1 MHRRFL
7 AVLLAA
13 QALANLLWLSPAAH
27 SGQVAIPWLMLRG
40 RALFGDILE
49 QHAPGSSLL
58 AAFGQ
63 AILPMDAALV
73 ARILNAIVIA
83 MLTLLCWQLARRLA
97 GDRAGMAAALVFA
110 WWAPVYGNVLFYF
123 DTLLGLCALAGLCVY
138 YHSRHPSQRRIL
150 ALGLCMG
157 AATLFKQHAW
167 LAVALTGLWLLR
179 HGWRTALVYSLGTLI
194 LPALQWSALLAAG
207 LWDGYWRW
215 NWAFNLS
222 GYMDGVALD
231 GDFLRKL
238 LVGNALVMPFALMAW
253 RTERRWLLIP
263 LIWLAACGT
272 IFPRVGEIHAMAQ
285 LPFAAVMSGLMLA
298 KLWTLRDELARLT
311 LAGLAIGIG
320 AMWLW
325 TGAVSWL
332 PTPLGAGATLGYDEF
347 HALADELRSRADPA
361 DTLFILPQTDSTPQL
376 HPLTELPPPG
386 MWIKGWHWYF
396 EPPQVIPALLDEWA
410 RRPPDWLVVFPALV
424 ESGAPG
430 IHALLDFAADGYKL
444 AFTADDIYGH
454 GRADVYERAP

>member
-1 MHRRFL
+1 MNRRIL
-7 AVLLAA
+7 VVPLII

-40 RALFGDILE
+40 QTLFGDILE

-63 AILPMDAALV
+63 ALLPLDEALV
-73 ARILNAIVIA
+73 ARLLNAIVIA
-83 MLTLLCWQLARRLA
+83 ILTLLCWQLARRIMD
-97 GDRAGMAAALVFA
+97 DRAGLAAALVFA
-110 WWAPVYGNVLFYF
+110 WWAPVYGNVLLYF
-123 DTLLGLCALAGLCVY
+123 DTLLGVCALAGLCVY
-138 YHSRHPSQRRIL
+138 YHSAHPSRRRIL

-167 LAVALTGLWLLR
+167 LALALTGLWLLR
-179 HGWRTALVYSLGTLI
+179 HGWRTALVYTLGALI

-207 LWDGYWRW
+207 LWDGYWFW
-215 NWAFNLS
+215 NWAFNLD
-222 GYMDGVALD
+222 GYMDGVPLD

-253 RTERRWLLIP
+253 RSERRWLLIP
-263 LIWLAACGT
+263 LLWLAACGT
-272 IFPRVGEIHAMAQ
+272 IYPRVGEIHALAQ
-285 LPFAAVMSGLMLA
+285 LPFAAVMSGVMLA
-298 KLWTLRDELARLT
+298 KLRAVQDDLARWT

-347 HALADELRSRADPA
+347 QALADELRARADA
-361 DTLFILPQTDSTPQL
+361 DDTLFILPQTDSTPQL
-376 HPLTELPPPG
+376 HPITELPPPG

-396 EPPQVIPALLDEWA
+396 KPPQVIPALLDEWA
-410 RRPPDWLVVFPALV
+410 RTPPDWLVVFPALV

-430 IHALLDFAADGYKL
+430 IHALLDFAADGYAL
-444 AFTADDIYGH
+444 AFTTDDIYGH